1 MVNLFLLF
9 RSALFTHTSGRFLG
23 LIQIGL
29 GILHLIPQLPYLASV
44 LFETAE
50 TAIKTPLVYPLI
62 GSEYLCG
69 FVDLDHARFQIIQD
83 LTDVIGDI
91 PTSQDVLF
99 KIKLGTHLANS
110 WLWVLMVSTP
120 RSNSRA
126 TPENPTV
133 ATTSPNTNPTIKF
146 LIVAP
151 LPT

>member
-9 RSALFTHTSGRFLG
+9 GSALFTHTSRGFFG

-29 GILHLIPQLPYLASV
+29 GILHLIPQLPYLAGV
-44 LFETAE
+44 LFKTAE
-50 TAIKTPLVYPLI
+50 TAIKTPLIYPLI
-62 GSEYLCG
+62 GPEYLRG
-69 FVDLDHARFQIIQD
+69 FVYLDHARFQVIQN
-83 LTDVIGDI
+83 LTDVISDV

-99 KIKLGTHLANS
+99 KIKLGTHLASS

-120 RSNSRA
+120 LSSSRA

-133 ATTSPNTNPTIKF
+133 ATTSPKTKPTIKF